1 MKVTMWAVP
10 VALMVMA
17 GGLAAWSQ
25 PSSNKPAAQPTKAP
39 EAKKSLYDRLGG
51 ADGIATVID
60 DFVPRVAT
68 NPVITANPQVA
79 ASLAK
84 ASVPGIKFKLTAQV
98 CDVTGGPWK
107 YAGRGMKEAHAK
119 LAITEAEWNA
129 GVADLRASLDKFH
142 VPTAE
147 QDELIAIIAT
157 TKKDIVMP
165 VDTTK

>member
-1 MKVTMWAVP
+1 MKVTGLAVTA
-10 VALMVMA
+10 ALVLA
-17 GGLAAWSQ
+17 VGGLAAWSQ
-25 PSSNKPAAQPTKAP
+25 PASKPASTQPATAK

-107 YAGRGMKEAHAK
+107 YAGRGMKEAHAN
-119 LAITEAEWNA
+119 LNISEAEWNA

-147 QDELIAIIAT
+147 QDELIGLIAT
-157 TKKDIVMP
+157 TRKDIVMP
-165 VDTTK
+165 TDTK